1 VRVAFD
7 FNLTPQELDFSKV
20 PAAQQRNFPNPEPV
34 VPGNFA
40 SASYGWRNSRN
51 GEWSAA
57 RMRFYAA
64 EVNTGRPLG
73 KQLRYYKSRNLSTT
87 GKDTLDFCHVI
98 TIAGTQFVIDP
109 SLRNRRTSSVTITGT
124 APTSANPPSAYPTGD
139 FQPGDKVILRT
150 TGGAFGFPFDN
161 AKAFIDVAQYDP
173 GAEGKSY
180 TDEQLEQIQVAPN
193 PYYVSH
199 EGMST
204 PFEGKIYFTRL
215 PRQCKI
221 SIYTTNGELVR
232 VIEHK
237 ELNADGSALQSVKR
251 SEIAADVWDLLTRS
265 TQSKRRAAS
274 QMFVAKIEAGGASVI
289 RKFSVVNGTARFV
302 GEGE

>member
-1 VRVAFD
+1 MSGAGFKTFVD
-7 FNLTPQELDFSKV
+7 GDILD
-20 PAAQQRNFPNPEPV
+20 AQQVNDFLMQQAV
-34 VPGNFA
+34 V
-40 SASYGWRNSRN
+40 
-51 GEWSAA
+51 
-57 RMRFYAA
+57 
-64 EVNTGRPLG
+64 
-73 KQLRYYKSRNLSTT
+73 YY
-87 GKDTLDFCHVI
+87 DT
-98 TIAGTQFVIDP
+98 
-109 SLRNRRTSSVTITGT
+109 
-124 APTSANPPSAYPTGD
+124 
-139 FQPGDKVILRT
+139 
-150 TGGAFGFPFDN
+150 
-161 AKAFIDVAQYDP
+161 DVARDL
-173 GAEGKSY
+173 
-180 TDEQLEQIQVAPN
+180 D
-193 PYYVSH
+193 
-199 EGMST
+199 T

-232 VIEHK
+232 VIEHN